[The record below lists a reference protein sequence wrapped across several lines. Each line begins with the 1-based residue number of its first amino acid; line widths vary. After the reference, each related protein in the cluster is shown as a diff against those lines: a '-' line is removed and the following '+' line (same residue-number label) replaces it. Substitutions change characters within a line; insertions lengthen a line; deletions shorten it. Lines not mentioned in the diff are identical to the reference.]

1 MDWDS
6 DLWGD
11 ANSERT
17 CIITSLCLIVSWW
30 SRIPEFMENM
40 QLRNNLVES
49 SLLRETVICCGFLS
63 NAQQFWS
70 AFLATPMKR
79 APVGT
84 IFHWVRT
91 GAPDTWCNRYNVL
104 LKRCGQLG
112 IPRPSCTTWALR
124 AGSFVAIYTVY
135 IYNHPG
141 VHRICVFSISRL
153 QKRKK
158 VLGIYGSKHGT

>member
-1 MDWDS
+1 
-6 DLWGD
+6 
-11 ANSERT
+11 
-17 CIITSLCLIVSWW
+17 
-30 SRIPEFMENM
+30 
-40 QLRNNLVES
+40 
-49 SLLRETVICCGFLS
+49 
-63 NAQQFWS
+63 
-70 AFLATPMKR
+70 MKR

-135 IYNHPG
+135 IYITILEYIEYVCFQSRGCKKEKKYLEYMGPNM
-141 VHRICVFSISRL
+141 VLRIFCGFYFFVDSCGRFETL
-153 QKRKK
+153 CFFCFKF
-158 VLGIYGSKHGT
+158 LY